1 MTDKVHLS
9 INDGRIK
16 GIKKTSNFSGAE
28 YYSFLGIP
36 YAQPTTG
43 NARFKDPVKIKP
55 WKATLDATVEK
66 QGCRQFSLVRRDL
79 SGSEDCLY
87 NNIHTPELPK
97 ENTTLKSVIVCIHPG
112 GYFYGSPE
120 PTQFG
125 SPEFIIH
132 HDIVYVCV
140 SFRLHILGFL
150 NLGLP
155 ECSGNQGLKDII
167 MSLEWVRDNIRVFG
181 GDPNDVTLLGSSSG
195 SSLAHFLMTAPK
207 AKGLFHKA
215 VLMGMYNMSPV
226 IINPNENIA
235 VAFELAQRL
244 GYNGTAEDRKQLL
257 LFFKRIPVDAM
268 ILQRIE
274 NMNNK
279 TKLPL
284 YPASPFLT
292 TSYEGDGSIIPVY
305 PDNLIPSTARIP
317 IMVGFCEHEAAMV
330 FLNVF
335 KKKLKN
341 QFYSSLTQNVW
352 AWGSELTEEDLQ
364 IIKQKAEQFYLNG
377 ESTETAILSAR
388 CEIQTDISLSDL
400 YESLINVVAEDLPS
414 SVFVYRFN
422 YEGSIPTMKERIM
435 GQLDAPLKGTVHG
448 DDYSYWAMMK
458 DHLNKLEYSIQPRC
472 REMVEK
478 FTKLITTFVKT
489 GDPNYE
495 GLEVHW
501 KPSSVDNPCYLSFD
515 DPLTVVEGKLN
526 GKRMEFWE
534 DIKKQFS
541 KR

>member
-1 MTDKVHLS
+1 
-9 INDGRIK
+9 
-16 GIKKTSNFSGAE
+16 
-28 YYSFLGIP
+28 
-36 YAQPTTG
+36 
-43 NARFKDPVKIKP
+43 
-55 WKATLDATVEK
+55 
-66 QGCRQFSLVRRDL
+66 
-79 SGSEDCLY
+79 
-87 NNIHTPELPK
+87 
-97 ENTTLKSVIVCIHPG
+97 
-112 GYFYGSPE
+112 
-120 PTQFG
+120 
-125 SPEFIIH
+125 
-132 HDIVYVCV
+132 
-140 SFRLHILGFL
+140 
-150 NLGLP
+150 
-155 ECSGNQGLKDII
+155 
-167 MSLEWVRDNIRVFG
+167 MSLEWVRDNISVFG

-226 IINPNENIA
+226 IVNPNENIA
-235 VAFELAQRL
+235 VALEMAQRL
-244 GYNGTAEDRKQLL
+244 GYKNGTAEDRKKLL
-257 LFFKRIPVDAM
+257 LFLKKIPIDAV
-268 ILQRIE
+268 ILLRSE
-274 NMNNK
+274 TANNK
-279 TKLPL
+279 SKLPL

-292 TSYEGDGSIIPVY
+292 TSYEGEGSIIPVY
-305 PDNLIPSTARIP
+305 PDNLIPSTSRIP

-330 FLNVF
+330 FLNIF
-335 KKKLKN
+335 KNNLES

-352 AWGSELTEEDLQ
+352 AWGSKLTEEDLQ
-364 IIKQKAEQFYLNG
+364 IIRQKAEQFYLNG
-377 ESTETAILSAR
+377 ESTETAILSAK

-422 YEGSIPTMKERIM
+422 YEGSIPTMKERIK
-435 GQLDAPLKGTVHG
+435 GQLDVPLKGTFHG
-448 DDYSYWAMMK
+448 DDYSYWAMVK
-458 DHLNKLEYSIQPRC
+458 EFWGTVEYNLQPKT

-501 KPSSVDNPCYLSFD
+501 KPSSVENPCYLSID

-534 DIKKQFS
+534 EIKKQFS